1 MAIVKAKYLEALDK
15 DTNQIVQVQ
24 MIPPEPEGSDLGGVT
39 KEEKQ
44 KIAMDYIPT
53 DGFYDAVEDGAGS
66 HNSFFRGKNL
76 GTQVTA
82 QQYARMVD
90 GTFKDL
96 FIGDYWTL
104 NETQYI
110 IADFDYMYNV
120 GDTSLTKHHCLIVPI
135 NQLYTHN
142 MNDENV
148 ATGGYVGSKMYT
160 EGLNNALTKIKA
172 DFGESHIVK
181 YRNLLS
187 NAVDGSG
194 HASNWSWYDRELDIM
209 NECMV
214 YGHNAW
220 SDMRYNI
227 GCQKNQLALF
237 RLAHNYINISR
248 SWYWLRNVV
257 SPTGFACVNGN
268 GGVNRSYASDVNGVL
283 PAFLIQ

>member
-104 NETQYI
+104 NETSI
-110 IADFDYMYNV
+110 LLSANFSISAFVVFSTN
-120 GDTSLTKHHCLIVPI
+120 TNSLT
-135 NQLYTHN
+135 
-142 MNDENV
+142 
-148 ATGGYVGSKMYT
+148 
-160 EGLNNALTKIKA
+160 
-172 DFGESHIVK
+172 
-181 YRNLLS
+181 
-187 NAVDGSG
+187 
-194 HASNWSWYDRELDIM
+194 
-209 NECMV
+209 
-214 YGHNAW
+214 
-220 SDMRYNI
+220 NI
-227 GCQKNQLALF
+227 CFALF
-237 RLAHNYINISR
+237 NIFF
-248 SWYWLRNVV
+248 
-257 SPTGFACVNGN
+257 SPVDKPFSFC
-268 GGVNRSYASDVNGVL
+268 L
-283 PAFLIQ
+283 KLKFLTTSATS